1 MALNAKQK
9 AALDSIAKSHAA
21 SAIEGMGGG
30 RQAQIYKGVPPTFA
44 YHQPGSAPTII
55 SKSAGDEQFFLTRLF
70 KAQMNHGDFSRFAP
84 YEYELIEKA
93 QQTSADASG
102 GVLVPT
108 QHIPQL
114 IDILYAKAPI
124 RQLGGDVIPM
134 TGQTAEIPRVR
145 GGATSAY
152 GAENATISE
161 TEGTL
166 GMLQLVARNLLCL
179 VPVSN
184 SLIADAGPA
193 AESMVRGLIARSMAL
208 METQK
213 GITGAGG
220 VEPVGIVN
228 NPDVTT
234 ASTVTA
240 ANLDYDDVL
249 DIIKV
254 IENEESECTGFL
266 TTPSIKNILR
276 KLKDPTT
283 GMYLW
288 RDTLTEKNLEQLV
301 SRPATTTTRCR
312 NEDTTTTHYIIGG
325 NWQEEFVIGE
335 RMTME
340 FAVST
345 ERQFEKNITLIRC
358 IARHDFAMRHPEAF
372 VVLPVSGVS

>member
-9 AALDSIAKSHAA
+9 AALDNIAKSHAA
-21 SAIEGMGGG
+21 SAIEGMSG
-30 RQAQIYKGVPPTFA
+30 RQQAPIYKGMPPTFA
-44 YHQPGSAPTII
+44 YHQPGSAPAII
-55 SKSAGDEQFFLTRLF
+55 TKSIGDGEFFLTRLF
-70 KAQMNHGDFSRFAP
+70 KAQREHNPDFAP
-84 YEYELIEKA
+84 YEYEMIEKA
-93 QQTSADASG
+93 QQSSADASG

-114 IDILYAKAPI
+114 IDILYANAPI
-124 RQLGGDVIPM
+124 RQLGGTVIPM

-161 TEGTL
+161 TEGNL

-193 AESMVRGLIARSMAL
+193 AEGMVRNMIAKSMGLT
-208 METQK
+208 ETQK

-234 ASTVTA
+234 QSSVTM
-240 ANLDYDDVL
+240 ANLDFDDIL
-249 DIIKV
+249 DMIKIV
-254 IENEESECTGFL
+254 ENEESELTGFL
-266 TTPSIKNILR
+266 TTPSIKNVLR

-288 RDTLTEKNLEQLV
+288 RDTLTQKDLDTLIG
-301 SRPATTTTRCR
+301 RPSACTTRCR

-325 NWQEEFVIGE
+325 NWQDEFVIGD
-335 RMTME
+335 RMTLE
-340 FAVST
+340 FDVSK

-372 VVLPVSGVS
+372 VVLPVTGVS